1 MLRNKYLQ
9 GLETGFYLGCV
20 EDNAQDIQ
28 ISEQLII
35 ANGRKQGSLGRKSYV
50 RRHNEVW
57 FLLHS
62 KFNLSLN
69 TCEGKSQSQR
79 FYFGQYV
86 IDLCFNIDIGRLFRG
101 KA

>member
-50 RRHNEVW
+50 RRHNEV
-57 FLLHS
+57 
-62 KFNLSLN
+62 
-69 TCEGKSQSQR
+69 
-79 FYFGQYV
+79 
-86 IDLCFNIDIGRLFRG
+86 
-101 KA
+101 